1 MKFGTNPEPSKSK
14 TKCIIFLS
22 KPKDHIGVA
31 NITLDGVP
39 LPWVRSVSH
48 LGCTLDSENT
58 MKQDIALK
66 HGRYVGKVNSLLQE
80 IHFADKDIILK
91 LLNTSTTSFYGSPLW
106 DLYSASCDKLYKSW
120 NVTMRNVLDV
130 DRRTHRY
137 FLHGLTEQV
146 HPKVMLASQLV
157 SFYKAQLS
165 SPKFRMRFLVHLAVN
180 DKRTVLGSNLERI
193 AGECGCGIEQLTS
206 KVVKSRLGYVN
217 VPNDQE
223 WRVHLASELYDIRNE
238 SRTIPGFSSD
248 EIECMLQYV
257 CIS

>member
-1 MKFGTNPEPSKSK
+1 
-14 TKCIIFLS
+14 
-22 KPKDHIGVA
+22 
-31 NITLDGVP
+31 
-39 LPWVRSVSH
+39 
-48 LGCTLDSENT
+48 
-58 MKQDIALK
+58 
-66 HGRYVGKVNSLLQE
+66 
-80 IHFADKDIILK
+80 
-91 LLNTSTTSFYGSPLW
+91 
-106 DLYSASCDKLYKSW
+106 
-120 NVTMRNVLDV
+120 MRNVLDV

-146 HPKVMLASQLV
+146 HPKVMLTSQLV

-165 SPKFRMRFLVHLAVN
+165 SPKFRMRFLEHLAVN

-206 KVVKSRLGYVN
+206 KVVKSRLRYVN